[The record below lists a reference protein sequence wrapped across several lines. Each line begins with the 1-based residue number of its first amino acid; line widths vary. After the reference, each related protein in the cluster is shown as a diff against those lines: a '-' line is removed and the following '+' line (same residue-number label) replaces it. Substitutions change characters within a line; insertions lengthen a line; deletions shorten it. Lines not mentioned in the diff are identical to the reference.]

1 MLTATIKLER
11 ASIIHSTYTKDSV
24 AYLVKSERIKPENI
38 FYMNT
43 LKEIVPDFDSGD
55 EQWVSWE

>member
-11 ASIIHSTYTKDSV
+11 ASIIHSTYTKDSA

-38 FYMNT
+38 FYINT

-55 EQWVSWE
+55 EQ